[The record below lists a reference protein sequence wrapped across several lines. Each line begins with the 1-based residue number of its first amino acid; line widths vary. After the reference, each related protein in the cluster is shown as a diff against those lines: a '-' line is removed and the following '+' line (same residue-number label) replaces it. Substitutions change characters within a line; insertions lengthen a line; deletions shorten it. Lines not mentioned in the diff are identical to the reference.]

1 MGGHHSKQTVGVS
14 TDLVT
19 NASLNVAQDCLAF
32 MDGTQVI
39 SIYGSGI
46 IFKGNI
52 QRATL
57 SVDSKCVSQ
66 MGQQGEFENKLT
78 DSITQTLKDQE
89 IAMTQWMDPSGDN
102 QTTDIVQN
110 VTTNITFNDVQNCI
124 DSLQGTQLFIVRG
137 NNDVIVDN
145 MQEQTMNLASTC
157 MMSGGQTVD
166 VVNDVTNT
174 VNQHS
179 TYTSKNPFAFITDA
193 IEAAVMSAAAIAA
206 VVFIAIVILVL
217 VFEIGSKG
225 HQNAAVPEVLV
236 PPSSSSMPPAGPTYV

>member
-1 MGGHHSKQTVGVS
+1 MGGHHSKQTVSV
-14 TDLVT
+14 TTNVVT
-19 NASLNVAQDCLAF
+19 NASLNVAQNCLTF

-52 QRATL
+52 QRSTL

-66 MGQQGEFENKLT
+66 MSQQGEFENKLT
-78 DSITQTLKDQE
+78 DSITQEMKDQE
-89 IAMTQWMDPSGDN
+89 IALTQWLDPSGDD
-102 QTTDIVQN
+102 QLTDIVQN
-110 VTTNITFNDVQNCI
+110 VTTNVTFNDVQNCI

-145 MQEQTMNLASTC
+145 IQDQTMTLASTC
-157 MMSGGQTVD
+157 MMGGAQTVD
-166 VVNDVTNT
+166 VVNDVSNT

-193 IEAAVMSAAAIAA
+193 IEATIKSAMAIAA

-217 VFEIGSKG
+217 VFEIGAKG
-225 HQNAAVPEVLV
+225 HHKAAATPEVMAV
-236 PPSSSSMPPAGPTYV
+236 PSSSAMTAPTAV